1 MLSFDITDKSIKI
14 IKGYEQHGKILIT
27 AAAALDIEEN
37 IIINGHVVDVPRLAN
52 LLNSVIKSNNMK
64 DKDAVVS
71 FSSNLTVFKELRI
84 PGAKNQEFTKMVRA
98 EMQTAMDIDNTY
110 SISYVIVGAEEEKGN
125 TAENTD
131 ESAENEQKKPKAK
144 VKDKV
149 YKVYK
154 VLATACP
161 YEIVESYKQLFS
173 MVSVNLKSVI
183 IGCNSISSV
192 ILSDVKSRLKMPLL
206 AVQVDK
212 NFLNL
217 NLYDNNHLAFSR
229 FTSIDPDDYIED
241 YVTEAVNE
249 NIFRMTQFQKTIS
262 GNSQIENV
270 LFYGDYDEMEK
281 LIESTAQLDL
291 NARVM
296 SAPALIKGNEKLNF
310 SAYANAIGALYKR
323 DKNTEKI
330 NLLETDT
337 IHKSSAIKSDKG
349 FTSILVVALGL
360 TVVIIG
366 GIWISLD
373 LYNKGIVHQT
383 ELVNEELE
391 APKTSECLARYNS
404 LIAQEEFVNRYRDAI
419 KKAKDAFDT
428 KPVLSKYYYDLIENA
443 VAEASSDLGLTS
455 KIEKLDYS
463 NFTFTLEV
471 VCDAD
476 ADPSQTLPS
485 VIAQKL
491 TACEDF
497 VDVEYTGYEVSEVTD
512 ELGNV
517 TKKVKVMTMDIQL
530 DDIEPETESTEPS
543 GEEQSTEKGDAAE

>member
-14 IKGYEQHGKILIT
+14 IKGYEQHGKISIT

-98 EMQTAMDIDNTY
+98 EMQTAMGIDNTY

-131 ESAENEQKKPKAK
+131 ESAENEQKKPKA
-144 VKDKV
+144 KDKV

-229 FTSIDPDDYIED
+229 FTSIDPHDYIED

-391 APKTSECLARYNS
+391 APKTSESLARYNS

-443 VAEASSDLGLTS
+443 VAEASSYLGLTS

>member
-14 IKGYEQHGKILIT
+14 IKGYEQHGKISIT
-27 AAAALDIEEN
+27 AAATLDIEEN
-37 IIINGHVVDVPRLAN
+37 IIINGHVVDVPRLAT

-98 EMQTAMDIDNTY
+98 EMQSAMGIDNTY

-125 TAENTD
+125 TAESD
-131 ESAENEQKKPKAK
+131 GNEQKKSKG
-144 VKDKV
+144 KDKIH
-149 YKVYK
+149 KVYK

-229 FTSIDPDDYIED
+229 FTSVDPDDYIED
-241 YVTEAVNE
+241 YVAEAVNE
-249 NIFRMTQFQKTIS
+249 NIFRMTQFQKTMS
-262 GNSQIENV
+262 GNGQIENV

-366 GIWISLD
+366 GIWVSLD

-383 ELVNEELE
+383 ELVNEELG
-391 APKTSECLARYNS
+391 APKTSESLARYSS

-419 KKAKDAFDT
+419 KRAKDAFDT

-455 KIEKLDYS
+455 KIETLDYS
-463 NFTFTLEV
+463 NFTFTLDV

-491 TACEDF
+491 TACDDF
-497 VDVEYTGYEVSEVTD
+497 VDVKYTGYEVLEITD

-517 TKKVKVMTMDIQL
+517 TKKVKVNTFFIQL

-543 GEEQSTEKGDAAE
+543 GEEQSTEKGDSAE